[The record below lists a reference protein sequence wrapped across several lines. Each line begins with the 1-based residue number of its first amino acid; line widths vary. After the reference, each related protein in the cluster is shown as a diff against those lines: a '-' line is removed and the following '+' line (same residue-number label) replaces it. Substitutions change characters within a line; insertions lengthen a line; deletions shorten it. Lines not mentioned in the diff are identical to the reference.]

1 MEIIFLLIALSI
13 GLALFFLLSFLWAT
27 RSGQFEDTY
36 GPSVRILFDDE
47 DLSVKS
53 MSNQKS
59 EKCN

>member
-13 GLALFFLLSFLWAT
+13 GLALFFLFSFLWAT
-27 RSGQFEDTY
+27 KSGQFEDTY

-47 DLSVKS
+47 ELSAKS

-59 EKCN
+59 EQCN